1 MVVAEIALG
10 LKLANDAVTLG
21 KSAVEGC
28 AKVINNCK
36 DPSEISG
43 HLDQLFKAQY
53 DLEQQSKKN
62 KNNPAWD
69 TYLKTKLNDGDEA
82 IGESISDVTA
92 EVIHE
97 KQIAE
102 QIAAMAKML
111 NRRFGPDTW
120 NEILDLRDERKKEN
134 KIKRKKAKEKFLE
147 KQERT
152 RILTK
157 KILSWTWQTLLVI
170 SVTAGI
176 WITLSYLAKCAGS
189 CFK

>member
-1 MVVAEIALG
+1 MVIAEIALG

-53 DLEQQSKKN
+53 DLEQQNKKN
-62 KNNPAWD
+62 KGNTAYG
-69 TYLKTKLNDGDEA
+69 TYLKSKLSDGDEA
-82 IGESISDVTA
+82 VGESISDVTA

-97 KQIAE
+97 KQLQE
-102 QIAAMAKML
+102 QIAAMARML

-120 NEILDLRDERKKEN
+120 DDILDLREERQKEN

-147 KQERT
+147 KQEQT
-152 RILTK
+152 RKLTK
-157 KILSWTWQTLLVI
+157 KVL
-170 SVTAGI
+170 AGI
-176 WITLSYLAKCAGS
+176 WQTIVVTTAIVGLWWWLSYLITCAGS